1 MQLPMPKTVR
11 ISLWLLVGSTLA
23 GPLLSLI
30 DPTPLP
36 EFPSAP
42 WAFLVFFLAFLA
54 VIVWI
59 AVMAYRRRNWARWV
73 HSIFF
78 VLGLAL
84 VFSMPAENFPASPV
98 MSSLN
103 FVVGVAE
110 VVSIV
115 LLFVPQSNAWYSA
128 AVPGASQA
136 AV

>member
-36 EFPSAP
+36 DFPSAP
-42 WAFLVFFLAFLA
+42 WAFLAFLLAFFAL
-54 VIVWI
+54 IVWI
-59 AVMAYRRRNWARWV
+59 VVMAYRRKNWARWV
-73 HSIFF
+73 YSIVF

-84 VFSMPAENFPASPV
+84 EFWMPAENFPVSPV
-98 MSSLN
+98 LSSLN
-103 FVVGVAE
+103 FVVGAAE
-110 VVSIV
+110 LVSIV

-128 AVPGASQA
+128 AVPSSSPTA
-136 AV
+136 A